1 MTFLKNLGTFASPGL
16 WPLCIC
22 GAVTIPATLSQIH
35 SGSLQGPV
43 PSFNVRA
50 YVKSCHLRHP
60 ALLLSFPCQLV
71 DETAHANIHY
81 DSQRHEHEQQ

>member
-1 MTFLKNLGTFASPGL
+1 MQAQTVYQRRKWTPGSGLSNLRMTFLKNLGTFASPGL

-43 PSFNVRA
+43 PSLNVRA

-60 ALLLSFPCQLV
+60 ALLLESS
-71 DETAHANIHY
+71 D
-81 DSQRHEHEQQ
+81 R